1 MIRLE
6 ALRVASPSGSVGC
19 LDGASGILFLKFTD
33 RYKQSAALTAWLG
46 SLATALRLSLGPLA
60 SGLSNRFTERVLI
73 MASGVILSLSMVLTG
88 LSPNVMYV
96 FLSFGILGGIGRS
109 FAFCPSIVMLGIY
122 FEKKLGMVTGLSG
135 TGCDVGRFAMS
146 LLVPLLFRFFD
157 FQGAFIVMGGIALQI
172 VVMGALMRP
181 LFVNQK
187 ISESNK
193 G

>member
-1 MIRLE
+1 MFT
-6 ALRVASPSGSVGC
+6 SM
-19 LDGASGILFLKFTD
+19 LDSNYILCNLMLF
-33 RYKQSAALTAWLG
+33 S
-46 SLATALRLSLGPLA
+46 
-60 SGLSNRFTERVLI
+60 
-73 MASGVILSLSMVLTG
+73 
-88 LSPNVMYV
+88 
-96 FLSFGILGGIGRS
+96 GIGRS

-122 FEKKLGMVTGLSG
+122 FEEKLGMVTGLSG

-181 LFVNQK
+181 LYVNQK